1 MQHQAKKR
9 YGQNFLRDKNLLKKI
24 VNESHISNKDVIE
37 VGPGQGA
44 LTSFLAQQAHKLI
57 CFEIDK
63 SLKSILDPIENE
75 FPNTQIIYQDFM
87 TSDISCYGDELHV
100 VANVPYYITTPIIF
114 KLIETPQIKTAS
126 LMIQKEVCERLIA
139 KPGSKAYNN
148 LSVVMAYYAKVYKMM
163 DVKRHMFVPQPNVD
177 SAVIRIEK
185 RDEPL
190 LDPKAEKVFL
200 SIVRSAFK
208 QKRKT
213 LVNNWYEA
221 YQIDKIEIQKFLES
235 FQINPNIRA
244 EKVTIN
250 QFMEMAGVWS
260 YDF

>member
-24 VNESHISNKDVIE
+24 VNESHILNKHVIE

-44 LTSFLAQQAHKLI
+44 LTSFLAQQAHKVV
-57 CFEIDK
+57 CFEIDT
-63 SLKSILDPIENE
+63 SLKPILDPIEAQYSNLE
-75 FPNTQIIYQDFM
+75 IIYEDFM
-87 TSDISCYGDELHV
+87 TADLTDLKDDLHV

-139 KPGSKAYNN
+139 KPGTKSYNN
-148 LSVVMAYYAKVYKMM
+148 LSVVMAYYAHVYKMM

-185 RDEPL
+185 RDKPL
-190 LDPKAEKVFL
+190 LNPKEEKIFI
-200 SIVRSAFK
+200 SIVRTAFK

-213 LVNNWYEA
+213 LVNNWFEA
-221 YQIDKIEIQKFLES
+221 YDITKEELINFLKS
-235 FQINPNIRA
+235 FGINENIRA
-244 EKVTIN
+244 EKITID
-250 QFMEMAGVWS
+250 QFMDLAGAWT
-260 YDF
+260 YDI

>member
-9 YGQNFLRDKNLLKKI
+9 FGQNFLRDKNLLKKI
-24 VNESHISNKDVIE
+24 VNESNILNKDVIE

-57 CFEIDK
+57 CFEIDT
-63 SLKSILDPIENE
+63 SLKPILDPIEQAYE
-75 FPNTQIIYQDFM
+75 NTQIIYQDFM
-87 TSDISCYGDELHV
+87 TSDISIYGNELHV

-114 KLIETPQIKTAS
+114 KLVETKQIKTAS

-139 KPGSKAYNN
+139 KPGSKTYNN
-148 LSVVMAYYAKVYKMM
+148 LSVVMSYYGNVYKMM

-185 RDEPL
+185 RDKPL
-190 LDPKAEKVFL
+190 LEPNAEKVFL

-213 LVNNWYEA
+213 LVNNWFEA
-221 YQIDKIEIQKFLES
+221 YQIDKTEIQSFLES
-235 FQINPNIRA
+235 FNIDPNIRA

-250 QFMEMAGVWS
+250 QFMDMAGAWS
-260 YDF
+260 YDL